1 MSVRRLTAEQQ
12 REHVY
17 AYVCVPH
24 GSKARYLREHGLG
37 PNDIR
42 KWRAQVFAGSLELGL
57 IPRGGQL
64 VSTQESAALRR
75 LLKENEVLRAQ
86 LAARDVEH
94 ERVVA
99 TKDADLEV
107 QRAAVNALGKA
118 IELLHHDAASK
129 RSTTHPDGDRPDP
142 PIRRR

>member
-1 MSVRRLTAEQQ
+1 MTAEQQ

-17 AYVCVPH
+17 AYVCLPH
-24 GSKARYLREHGLG
+24 GSKARYLREYGLG

-75 LLKENEVLRAQ
+75 LLERLRRWHRDIK
-86 LAARDVEH
+86 ARDVFGAPTATMATARLQHCAERFTDYTDYT
-94 ERVVA
+94 ERVFA
-99 TKDADLEV
+99 ALHASDADGG
-107 QRAAVNALGKA
+107 RW
-118 IELLHHDAASK
+118 
-129 RSTTHPDGDRPDP
+129 
-142 PIRRR
+142 